1 MKLAEALS
9 RRSALM
15 EKSQQLRSRLK
26 DCIKVQE
33 GDEPTEDADQVI
45 EELDQTLNELQKL
58 IYSINLTNTNAVIE
72 GRNLTSL
79 LAERDVLSMRTK
91 TLYEGLKHLTE
102 QEARYGRM
110 EIKYIRMVNA
120 KEFRKRHEQPEGF
133 QGSGS
138 SERER
143 CKRSIIRKKYSY
155 S

>member
-33 GDEPTEDADQVI
+33 GDEPTKDADQVL
-45 EELDQTLNELQKL
+45 EELDHTLNELQKL

-79 LAERDVLSMRTK
+79 LAERDTLSMRTK
-91 TLYEGLKHLTE
+91 KLYKGFALAMS
-102 QEARYGRM
+102 AR
-110 EIKYIRMVNA
+110 
-120 KEFRKRHEQPEGF
+120 
-133 QGSGS
+133 
-138 SERER
+138 
-143 CKRSIIRKKYSY
+143 
-155 S
+155 

>member
-45 EELDQTLNELQKL
+45 EELDQTLDELQNL
-58 IYSINLTNTNAVIE
+58 IYSINLTNTNAVID
-72 GRNLTSL
+72 GHNLTSL

-110 EIKYIRMVNA
+110 EIKYVRMVNA
-120 KEFRKRHEQPEGF
+120 KEFRKRHDQ
-133 QGSGS
+133 SAARL
-138 SERER
+138 RELDL
-143 CKRSIIRKKYSY
+143 KIQALGWSTDLIED
-155 S
+155 

>member
-26 DCIKVQE
+26 DCIRVQE

-45 EELDQTLNELQKL
+45 VELDQTLDELRNL
-58 IYSINLTNTNAVIE
+58 IYCINLTNTNTVIN

-79 LAERDVLSMRTK
+79 LAERDTLSMRTK

-102 QEARYGRM
+102 REERYGRM
-110 EIKYIRMVNA
+110 EVKYVRMVDA
-120 KEFRKRHEQPEGF
+120 KEFRKRHDQ
-133 QGSGS
+133 SAS
-138 SERER
+138 RLRELDL
-143 CKRSIIRKKYSY
+143 KIQALGWSTDLIED
-155 S
+155 

>member
-33 GDEPTEDADQVI
+33 GDEPTEDANQVI
-45 EELDQTLNELQKL
+45 EELDQTLDELQKL
-58 IYSINLTNTNAVIE
+58 IYRINLTNTNAVVD

-91 TLYEGLKHLTE
+91 TLYEGLKYLTE

-110 EIKYIRMVNA
+110 EIKYVRMVNA
-120 KEFRKRHEQPEGF
+120 KEFRKLHDHSAARL
-133 QGSGS
+133 
-138 SERER
+138 RELDL
-143 CKRSIIRKKYSY
+143 KIQALGWSTDLI
-155 S
+155 

>member
-26 DCIKVQE
+26 DCIRVQE

-45 EELDQTLNELQKL
+45 QELDQTLGELRNL
-58 IYSINLTNTNAVIE
+58 IYRINLTNTNAVVD

-79 LAERDVLSMRTK
+79 LAERDTLSMRTK

-102 QEARYGRM
+102 REERYGRM
-110 EIKYIRMVNA
+110 EIKYVRMVDA
-120 KEFRKRHEQPEGF
+120 KEFRKRHDQ
-133 QGSGS
+133 SAVRL
-138 SERER
+138 RELDL
-143 CKRSIIRKKYSY
+143 KIQALGWSTDLIED
-155 S
+155 

>member
-26 DCIKVQE
+26 DCIRVQE

-45 EELDQTLNELQKL
+45 QELDQTLGELRNL
-58 IYSINLTNTNAVIE
+58 IYRINQTNTNAVVD

-79 LAERDVLSMRTK
+79 LAERDTLSMRTK

-102 QEARYGRM
+102 REERYGRM
-110 EIKYIRMVNA
+110 EIKYVRMVDA
-120 KEFRKRHEQPEGF
+120 KEFRKRHDQ
-133 QGSGS
+133 SAARL
-138 SERER
+138 RELDL
-143 CKRSIIRKKYSY
+143 KIQALGWSTDLIED
-155 S
+155 

>member
-33 GDEPTEDADQVI
+33 GDEPTEDANQVI
-45 EELDQTLNELQKL
+45 EELDQTLDELQKL
-58 IYSINLTNTNAVIE
+58 IYRINLTNTNAVVD

-91 TLYEGLKHLTE
+91 TLYEGLKYLTE

-110 EIKYIRMVNA
+110 EIKYVRMVNA
-120 KEFRKRHEQPEGF
+120 KEFRKLHDHSAARL
-133 QGSGS
+133 
-138 SERER
+138 RELDL
-143 CKRSIIRKKYSY
+143 KIQALGWSTDMI
-155 S
+155 

>member
-33 GDEPTEDADQVI
+33 GDEPTEDANQVI
-45 EELDQTLNELQKL
+45 EELDQTLDELQKL
-58 IYSINLTNTNAVIE
+58 IYRINLTNTNAVVD

-91 TLYEGLKHLTE
+91 TLYEGLKYLTE

-110 EIKYIRMVNA
+110 EIKYVRVVNA
-120 KEFRKRHEQPEGF
+120 KEFRKLHDHSASRL
-133 QGSGS
+133 
-138 SERER
+138 RELDL
-143 CKRSIIRKKYSY
+143 KIQALGWSTDLI
-155 S
+155 

>member
-33 GDEPTEDADQVI
+33 GDEPTEDANQVI
-45 EELDQTLNELQKL
+45 EELDQTLDELQKL
-58 IYSINLTNTNAVIE
+58 IYRINLTNTNAVVD

-91 TLYEGLKHLTE
+91 TLYEGLKYLTE

-110 EIKYIRMVNA
+110 EIKYVRMVNA
-120 KEFRKRHEQPEGF
+120 KEFRKLHDHSAARL
-133 QGSGS
+133 
-138 SERER
+138 RELDL
-143 CKRSIIRKKYSY
+143 KIQALGWSTELI
-155 S
+155 